1 MYKKTYMF
9 PGMVLCLESEAEIKD
24 NMHFGRFLT
33 DEKCADI
40 RIKVICSKLPEKS
53 VKTDFGRKCFFVR
66 DGLEY
71 LFTAYFDS
79 SDMAYKDYA
88 CRVRNK
94 NIITL
99 FVDYPEGLWDSMLMD
114 ALDIPNLLLER
125 SAAFIHASFI
135 IADGEAIIF
144 AGDKQAGKSTQ
155 AALWSKHRNAL
166 TVNGDRVILKAENGK
181 MFAYGSPFCGSSD
194 IALNESAPL
203 KAVILLGKAKD
214 NSAELVS
221 APQAFREL
229 IGKMTYDSGRSDCA
243 EKAAA
248 LAAETVAKVPVLR
261 LLATPD
267 VRSVETLEEA
277 LWRI

>member
-1 MYKKTYMF
+1 MA
-9 PGMVLCLESEAEIKD
+9 LCLESETEIKD
-24 NMHFGRFLT
+24 NMNFGRFLT
-33 DEKCADI
+33 DEKNADMSV
-40 RIKVICSKLPEKS
+40 KVIGSKLPEKAVNTAS
-53 VKTDFGRKCFFVR
+53 GRKCFFVR
-66 DGLEY
+66 DGSEY

-88 CRVRNK
+88 CRVRNE
-94 NIITL
+94 NGITL

-114 ALDIPNLLLER
+114 ALDIPDLLLER
-125 SAAFIHASFI
+125 NAAFVHASFI
-135 IADGEAIIF
+135 IIGGEAIIF

-166 TVNGDRVILKAENGK
+166 TVNGDRVILKSENGK
-181 MFAYGSPFCGSSD
+181 IIAYGSAFCGSSD

-203 KAVILLGKAKD
+203 KAVIFPGKAKE
-214 NSAELVS
+214 NSVESVS

-229 IGKMTYDSGRSDCA
+229 LGKMTYDSGRSDCA
-243 EKAAA
+243 ERAAA
-248 LAAETVAKVPVLR
+248 LAAETVGKIPVLR

-277 LWRI
+277 LCRI